1 MRTYRVVIDAY
12 PKKRFNELTVDAD
25 GEFTLS
31 DLKTENL
38 AGQPMVRI
46 GEWLVSR
53 DRIVAIVPEDAKERK
68 RARSA

>member
-1 MRTYRVVIDAY
+1 MRTYRVVIDGH
-12 PKKRFNELTVDAD
+12 PKGFNKLTVEADD

-31 DLKTENL
+31 DLKTEDL

-68 RARSA
+68 RAQSA

>member
-31 DLKTENL
+31 DLKTEDL

-68 RARSA
+68 RAQSA